1 MYCSQREL
9 SARKDVQKVLESL
22 YKLLSG
28 CKGIMIVVYKKYLIV
43 GNSTWK
49 IQCFEVINR
58 WKMYFERQAH
68 SNNAI
73 QRGGNH

>member
-1 MYCSQREL
+1 M
-9 SARKDVQKVLESL
+9 QKVLESL
-22 YKLLSG
+22 YKLLSR
-28 CKGIMIVVYKKYLIV
+28 CKGIMIVVHKKYLIV

-49 IQCFEVINR
+49 IQRFEVINR

-68 SNNAI
+68 SNNEI